1 MKFTESPVNGRP
13 GRGVSSSSPEPP
25 SPQKVLGVLE
35 PSELT
40 HLEPARGPAKR
51 VNLDFEEKRALIAS
65 SLSQEKRVLIANSLS
80 EYLGTLPGT
89 AEYTPSTIVQTSSL
103 DSSVKFLNNGIPEL
117 SGRIHQFIQGH
128 FFKENPPPTSKISP
142 TINLSVC
149 SEQN

>member
-25 SPQKVLGVLE
+25 SPHQPLE

-89 AEYTPSTIVQTSSL
+89 AEYTPSTIVQSNSL

-117 SGRIHQFIQGH
+117 SGRIHQFIQGQ
-128 FFKENPPPTSKISP
+128 FFHGNPPLRYPQLFS
-142 TINLSVC
+142 LSVC
-149 SEQN
+149 SEWN

>member
-25 SPQKVLGVLE
+25 SPQKGLGGLE

-128 FFKENPPPTSKISP
+128 FFKENPPPH
-142 TINLSVC
+142 L
-149 SEQN
+149 